1 MPEVHPLVRKLIPL
15 PAQVRNHLH
24 QVAKK
29 QARLGVR
36 MFLFGSVART
46 WPQAHIGADLDI
58 GYEIDGNRIDRA
70 DRLES
75 LERDIQAL
83 PSIRPVDLVDFSK
96 ASEVFRAQALLHT
109 VELADDSVAT
119 ATECSQGNRW
129 SMARGAGCMAADR
142 IRSRSRCGHLAF

>member
-1 MPEVHPLVRKLIPL
+1 APHVGLGSLRGHGFTIGVVSIVKTALTAAMPEVHPLVRKLIPL

-58 GYEIDGNRIDRA
+58 GYEIDANRIDRA

-75 LERDIQAL
+75 LERDIEAL
-83 PSIRPVDLVDFSK
+83 PLIRPVDLVDFSK
-96 ASEVFRAQALLHT
+96 AGEAFRARAFLHT

-119 ATECSQGNRW
+119 ATE
-129 SMARGAGCMAADR
+129 
-142 IRSRSRCGHLAF
+142 

>member
-1 MPEVHPLVRKLIPL
+1 MPEAFSPVRKLIPL
-15 PAQVRNHLH
+15 PPQVRNHLH

-36 MFLFGSVART
+36 MFLFGSAART

-96 ASEVFRAQALLHT
+96 AGEAFRARALQHT
-109 VELADDSVAT
+109 VELADDSAAT
-119 ATECSQGNRW
+119 ATE
-129 SMARGAGCMAADR
+129 
-142 IRSRSRCGHLAF
+142 

>member
-1 MPEVHPLVRKLIPL
+1 MKTALTAAMPEVHPLVRKLIPL

-29 QARLGVR
+29 QAQLGVR

-75 LERDIQAL
+75 LERDIEAL

-96 ASEVFRAQALLHT
+96 ASEAFRAQAFQHT

-119 ATECSQGNRW
+119 ATE
-129 SMARGAGCMAADR
+129 
-142 IRSRSRCGHLAF
+142 

>member
-1 MPEVHPLVRKLIPL
+1 MRAALTAAMPEVHPPARKLIPL

-46 WPQAHIGADLDI
+46 WPQAHLGADLDI
-58 GYEIDGNRIDRA
+58 GYEIDGNRSDRA

-96 ASEVFRAQALLHT
+96 AGEAFRAQALRHT
-109 VELADDSVAT
+109 VDLADDSVAT
-119 ATECSQGNRW
+119 ATE
-129 SMARGAGCMAADR
+129 
-142 IRSRSRCGHLAF
+142 

>member
-1 MPEVHPLVRKLIPL
+1 MPEVHPLVRKLMPL

-75 LERDIQAL
+75 LERDIEAL

-96 ASEVFRAQALLHT
+96 ASEAFRAQALLHT
-109 VELADDSVAT
+109 VELADDSAAT
-119 ATECSQGNRW
+119 ATE
-129 SMARGAGCMAADR
+129 
-142 IRSRSRCGHLAF
+142 